1 MIKSLK
7 IFGVVMM
14 SAATLIM
21 AGCDDSA
28 EESSDKSIST
38 QEMQAQEKFP
48 TFIAR
53 DLNGNQVNNDI
64 FAKKKLTVINIWG
77 TFCPPC
83 IGEMP
88 ELGEWAKS
96 MPADVQLIGL
106 VCDIQGDGD
115 METINE
121 AKRILNEANANFL
134 NIVPNSDI
142 AKYLQNVEAVPTT
155 IFVDSA
161 GNILNKK
168 IVGADVDSYKE
179 FVEDYLNAQN

>member
-1 MIKSLK
+1 
-7 IFGVVMM
+7 
-14 SAATLIM
+14 
-21 AGCDDSA
+21 
-28 EESSDKSIST
+28 
-38 QEMQAQEKFP
+38 
-48 TFIAR
+48 
-53 DLNGNQVNNDI
+53 
-64 FAKKKLTVINIWG
+64 
-77 TFCPPC
+77 
-83 IGEMP
+83 
-88 ELGEWAKS
+88 